1 MAKRPVV
8 DSHHHFWTIGSRDY
22 PWMAGLKPLMR
33 TFSPADMRPL
43 LREAGIEYTVLVQTV
58 ADVQETR
65 EFMQIADHTDFVAGV
80 VGWVSLTDPDIDATL
95 RALKDRPD
103 GTYLVGIRHQV
114 HDEADPNFLARG
126 AVQRGI
132 EAIGAA
138 GLVYDLLLK
147 PPFID
152 AAVSCAASLPDVRF
166 VIDHI
171 AKPEIAGNGFDRW
184 ARKMVPFAEMPHV
197 YCKLSGM
204 VTEANWATWT
214 PETLKPYVQQVME
227 WFGEDRV
234 MFGSDWPVCTLAGSY
249 QQVIDALREALGPL
263 SPEAESKIFGGNAI
277 DWYRLPIKG

>member
-22 PWMAGLKPLMR
+22 PWMAGLAPLMR
-33 TFSPADMRPL
+33 TFTPDDMRPL
-43 LREAGIEYTVLVQTV
+43 LQEASVNYTVLVQTV

-65 EFMQIADHTDFVAGV
+65 EFMQIADETDFVAGV
-80 VGWVSLTDPDIDATL
+80 VGWVDLTDPDVDATL

-103 GTYLVGIRHQV
+103 GKYLVGIRHQV
-114 HDEADPNFLARG
+114 HDEADVNYLARG
-126 AVQRGI
+126 AVQAGI
-132 EAIGAA
+132 SAIGAA

-152 AAVSCAASLPDVRF
+152 AAVACAAALPDTRF

-171 AKPEIAGNGFDRW
+171 AKPEIANDGFAAW
-184 ARKMVPFAEMPHV
+184 ARKMVPFAGMPHV

-204 VTEANWATWT
+204 VTEADWATWT

-249 QQVIDALREALGPL
+249 QQVIDALRMALGPI
-263 SPEAESKIFGGNAI
+263 SAAAESKIFGGNAI
-277 DWYRLPIKG
+277 DWYRLPIEE

>member
-8 DSHHHFWTIGSRDY
+8 DSHHHFWNPARRDY

-33 TFSPADMRPL
+33 PYTPDDMRPL
-43 LREAGIEYTVLVQTV
+43 LRESGVDYTVLVQTV
-58 ADVQETR
+58 SDVQETR
-65 EFMQIADHTDFVAGV
+65 EFLQTANDTDFVAGV
-80 VGWVSLTDPDIDATL
+80 VGWVDLTDPDIDVTL

-103 GTYLVGIRHQV
+103 GKYLVGIRHQV
-114 HDEADPNFLARG
+114 HDEADTNYLARG
-126 AVQRGI
+126 AVQQGVS
-132 EAIGAA
+132 AIGAA

-147 PPFID
+147 PPYID
-152 AAVSCAASLPDVRF
+152 AAVSCAASVPDARF

-171 AKPEIAGNGFDRW
+171 AKPEIVHNGFDAW

-197 YCKLSGM
+197 ACKLSGM

-214 PETLKPYVQQVME
+214 PETLTPYVQQVME

-249 QQVIDALREALGPL
+249 QQVFDALQSALGPI
-263 SPEAESKIFGGNAI
+263 SAATHAKIFGGNAI
-277 DWYRLPIKG
+277 DWYRLPIEE